1 MLTQDFQLSRDP
13 FGRLVLAIGNRAYD
27 AIVPVRSFPISD
39 PSEGIALIG
48 ADGSELLWIN
58 SLADVPEEAR
68 HLIREELASREFIP
82 EIRSIRHVSSF
93 ATPSHWQ
100 IETDR
105 GDTELIL
112 KAEEDIR
119 RLSAS
124 RLLILDNHS
133 VQYLI
138 RDVRTLD
145 KNSRRILD
153 RFL

>member
-1 MLTQDFQLSRDP
+1 MPTQDFELNRDP

-27 AIVPVRSFPISD
+27 AVVPVRSFPISS
-39 PSEGIALIG
+39 PGEGIALIG
-48 ADGSELLWIN
+48 ADGSELLWID
-58 SLADVPEEAR
+58 SLADVPEYAR

-82 EIRSIRHVSSF
+82 EIRRIRHVSSF
-93 ATPSHWQ
+93 ATPSRWQ

-105 GDTELIL
+105 GDTELVL
-112 KAEEDIR
+112 KSEEDIR
-119 RLSAS
+119 RLSAT

-145 KNSRRILD
+145 KNSRRMLD